1 MDVERQQLARGGGL
15 EVAQHLGM
23 VLVPVLQPAPLE
35 LALGADALIGEGP
48 LIGRGELALVVLQA
62 GAQPIKGIAGVED
75 EQGFGVIPVQFTE
88 VAAAFDQG
96 SAIAVA
102 PAPGGA
108 GDAVH
113 VGVGRPAIDALQQRP
128 ALSTVVVEGQGQGV
142 GPPVH

>member
-75 EQGFGVIPVQFTE
+75 EHG
-88 VAAAFDQG
+88 
-96 SAIAVA
+96 
-102 PAPGGA
+102 
-108 GDAVH
+108 
-113 VGVGRPAIDALQQRP
+113 VGVL
-128 ALSTVVVEGQGQGV
+128 
-142 GPPVH
+142 PV